1 MKALGRAL
9 QVVFLPVA
17 IVLALVILA
26 IGYILWE
33 RGKEDERC

>member
-26 IGYILWE
+26 IGYILWGNCE
-33 RGKEDERC
+33 VEGK